1 MNRRRYAL
9 LLTVVQML
17 VSAGTAAQSGEI
29 RGRATVIDGDSLRVA
44 DTELR
49 LDGIDAPEFQQTC
62 RLRARDWACG
72 RAAAETLALL
82 IERKPISCAWTERDQ
97 YGRGVAVCR
106 RDGQDLN
113 ALMVESGMA
122 LAYRRYSERYVAE
135 EDRARAAR
143 RGVWDTEFEAPWAW
157 RRQAQ
162 AAPRAEPD
170 CAVKGNVNSKG
181 QRIYHERGSPAY
193 AQVRIR
199 PAQGD
204 RCFANAEQARAAGF
218 RAPRR

>member
-1 MNRRRYAL
+1 MRHLNYMLLFIVVHAL
-9 LLTVVQML
+9 MP
-17 VSAGTAAQSGEI
+17 AGAAAQAGEI
-29 RGRATVIDGDSLRVA
+29 RGRATVIDGDSLRVD

-49 LDGIDAPEFQQTC
+49 LEGIDAPEFQQTC
-62 RLRARDWACG
+62 RLRGQDWACG
-72 RAAAETLALL
+72 RAATETLAFL
-82 IERKPISCAWTERDQ
+82 IQRKPISCAWSERDQ
-97 YGRGVAVCR
+97 YGRGIAICR

-122 LAYRRYSERYVAE
+122 LAYRHYTERYVAE
-135 EDRARAAR
+135 EDRARAAQ
-143 RGVWDTEFEAPWAW
+143 RGVWETEFEAPWAW
-157 RRQAQ
+157 RRK
-162 AAPRAEPD
+162 APSSRRPESD

-193 AQVRIR
+193 GQVRIR

-218 RAPRR
+218 RAPQR